1 MNLSDLKPAHG
12 ATHRRKRVGRGTGS
26 GHGKTS
32 GRGHKGQ
39 RARTSGNVRPGY
51 EGGQNPFQRRVPK
64 FGFTNPFRVEYQPVN
79 VRDLEQASRHA
90 KGGVI
95 DAATLKLAGMIHHAG
110 RPVKILGT
118 GELKSKLLVKA
129 DRFSEEAKKKIEA
142 AGGKIELIITAA
154 TSDRPGVKYPRKPAP
169 TKGAKPKP
177 VAKKI

>member
-39 RARTSGNVRPGY
+39 RARSSGNVRPGY

-64 FGFTNPFRVEYQPVN
+64 FGFSNPFRIEYQPVN
-79 VRDLEQASRHA
+79 VRDLEAAAKHA

-95 DAATLKLAGMIHHAG
+95 DAAAFKAAGLIHSAQK
-110 RPVKILGT
+110 PVKILST
-118 GELKSKLLVKA
+118 GDLKAKLTVKA

-142 AGGKIELIITAA
+142 AGGKIELIVVETK
-154 TSDRPGVKYPRKPAP
+154 PVVRKPRTP
-169 TKGAKPKP
+169 AKP
-177 VAKKI
+177 AKKS

>member
-39 RARTSGNVRPGY
+39 RARSSGNVRPGY

-64 FGFTNPFRVEYQPVN
+64 FGFSNPFRIEYQPVN
-79 VRDLEQASRHA
+79 VRDLEAAAKHA

-95 DAATLKLAGMIHHAG
+95 DAAAFKAAGLIHSAQK
-110 RPVKILGT
+110 PVKILST
-118 GELKSKLLVKA
+118 GDLKAKLTVKA

-142 AGGKIELIITAA
+142 AGGKAELLA
-154 TSDRPGVKYPRKPAP
+154 KPD
-169 TKGAKPKP
+169 PKP
-177 VAKKI
+177 VVRHKNKAAKKIAKS